1 MAENQS
7 LRDALMDICC
17 TVSEVDEIMASPAI
31 RSIKSEALREAAGWK
46 RQHNLGH
53 SVWGDYLKKLAE
65 DNYRAG
71 GDDMITIWL
80 NDRAARI
87 ERGE

>member
-1 MAENQS
+1 MAEQKN
-7 LRDALMDICC
+7 LRNTLMNICC
-17 TVSEVDEIMASPAI
+17 TVSEVDEIMASAAI
-31 RSIKSEALREAAGWK
+31 RNIKSEALREAAGWK

-65 DNYRAG
+65 DNYHAG

-80 NDRAARI
+80 NDRADRI